1 MRHLL
6 RPGGAA
12 CTALL
17 LSLYARAEPTG
28 GDCHVGSRRIKALA
42 AAGRPITLAL
52 FPHAEHG
59 LTEYEFNAAGD
70 RVSPRYAAGYF
81 AMMRDF
87 IRDGRLQDACG
98 ANHQT
103 CASHTDEYRD
113 GRGGGGAKSLRP
125 PLISIPAGA
134 GRRRSPAHNR
144 RRDW

>member
-42 AAGRPITLAL
+42 AAGRITLAL

-87 IRDGRLQDACG
+87 IRNGRLPDA
-98 ANHQT
+98 
-103 CASHTDEYRD
+103 
-113 GRGGGGAKSLRP
+113 
-125 PLISIPAGA
+125 PAQAARVTGVGTA
-134 GRRRSPAHNR
+134 AAAAARKVSGHR
-144 RRDW
+144 